1 MVNTQ
6 GTFIV
11 NLHNQIPFIVLNVSL
26 ERLVHTIKV

>member
-11 NLHNQIPFIVLNVSL
+11 NLHNQIPLIVLNVSL